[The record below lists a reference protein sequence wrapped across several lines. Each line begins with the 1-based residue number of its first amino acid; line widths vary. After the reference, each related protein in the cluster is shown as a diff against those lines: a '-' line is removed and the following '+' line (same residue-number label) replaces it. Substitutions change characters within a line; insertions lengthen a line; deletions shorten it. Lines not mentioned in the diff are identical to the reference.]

1 MTESD
6 SPRKQL
12 NYGDGREALLDAS
25 VRVVARGGL
34 RALTYRNVA
43 TEAGVAHGLVR
54 HYFGNRDVL
63 VKEAL
68 EHATKES
75 LTESGLEEKI
85 SSIDYLAK
93 DLVAWIHDDPDQQI
107 FQYELILQSVRQ
119 LEMQPAVKQLH
130 KDYREAMKVQ
140 LEGLGFGDDPD
151 LANLVFAA
159 MDGLV
164 FQQVA
169 LRDKEVM
176 VRALEKL
183 RDLLRAYKAHK

>member
-1 MTESD
+1 MNDSESA
-6 SPRKQL
+6 RKPL

-43 TEAGVAHGLVR
+43 AEAGVAHGLVR

-68 EHATKES
+68 EHATRES
-75 LTESGLEEKI
+75 LSESGIEEEI
-85 SSIDYLAK
+85 SSIDDFSK
-93 DLVAWIHDDPDQQI
+93 DLVKWVRDDPEQQI

-119 LEMQPAVKQLH
+119 REMQPAVKQLH
-130 KDYREAMKVQ
+130 QDYRNAMRAQ
-140 LEGLGFGDDPD
+140 LQGLGFGDDPD
-151 LANLVFAA
+151 LANIIFAA
-159 MDGLV
+159 LDGLV
-164 FQQVA
+164 FEQVA
-169 LRDKEVM
+169 LGDEDVM

-183 RDLLRAYKAHK
+183 RDLLRAYKAQN

>member
-1 MTESD
+1 MTESE
-6 SPRKQL
+6 SARKLL

-43 TEAGVAHGLVR
+43 AEAGVAHGLVR
-54 HYFGNRDVL
+54 HYFGNRDAL

-68 EHATKES
+68 EHATRES
-75 LTESGLEEKI
+75 LSESGIELEI
-85 SSIDYLAK
+85 NTIDDFSK
-93 DLVAWIHDDPDQQI
+93 DLVRWVRDDPEQQI

-119 LEMQPAVKQLH
+119 KEMQPAVAQLH
-130 KDYREAMKVQ
+130 KDYREAMRVQ

-151 LANLVFAA
+151 LANIIFAA
-159 MDGLV
+159 LDGLV
-164 FQQVA
+164 FEQVA
-169 LRDKEVM
+169 LGDEEVM

-183 RDLLRAYKAHK
+183 RALLRAYQAQL